1 MGLTEYGYLQV
12 PDNVWARD
20 LSEEENKFVITYNSK
35 IRHKEDISG
44 LNVPHKFKL
53 VITIKKGE
61 ISRRR
66 IGFNLDPE
74 LQEGVEEE

>member
-1 MGLTEYGYLQV
+1 MSGQEIYQKRKR
-12 PDNVWARD
+12 N
-20 LSEEENKFVITYNSK
+20 NSK

-44 LNVPHKFKL
+44 LNVPYKFKL
-53 VITIKKGE
+53 VIGIKKGK
-61 ISRRR
+61 IARRR